1 MKQLVCEMC
10 GSNDLIKQ
18 DGVFVCQSC
27 GCKYTVEEARKLMVE
42 GTVEVKG
49 TVKVDNTEE
58 LSNNLINAKRA
69 FEDKRY
75 SDAES
80 LYSEILRV
88 EPDNAEAVL
97 CQGLAKSWQGTIAN
111 NELDVAERAYR
122 RAVEI
127 VVNKK
132 TDTQESAA
140 FINHGFSEF
149 ASLAMAWSG
158 TYSSKASE
166 VLDRAMERQNR
177 LGADFKRQASYLH
190 DRDAFKHAQELAL
203 QQLENLRNETK
214 KETDTYFD
222 RRNQCL
228 SRILEE
234 VKYVQVKCDEFI
246 ETKERIYRFLKAA
259 LDMMDK
265 NILSKKPVNGEA
277 LQKDFD
283 VIYASIDKE
292 CKKYD
297 EKKAAKYWEEHIED
311 KQRIVQE
318 IESIEPQINKLT
330 EEMEKLSM
338 DPQIKEYDENST
350 SLMATINEKKA
361 QLRNLGF
368 FKLKEKKQLESEIY
382 ELSQKCESL
391 NSLKLEAQNK
401 IESAK
406 KEYLSQIESLKKRK
420 KQLENDLLYPKM

>member
-75 SDAES
+75 RDAER

-127 VVNKK
+127 VVNKNP
-132 TDTQESAA
+132 DTQESAA

-149 ASLAMAWSG
+149 ASLAMAWSS
-158 TYSSKASE
+158 TYSSKVSE
-166 VLDRAMERQNR
+166 VIDRATERQNR
-177 LGADFKRQASYLH
+177 LEADFKRQASYLH

-203 QQLENLRNETK
+203 QQLENLQNETK

-222 RRNQCL
+222 RGNQCL
-228 SRILEE
+228 SRILLE
-234 VKYVQVKCDEFI
+234 VKFVQVKCNEFI

-259 LDMMDK
+259 LDTINK
-265 NILSKKPVNGEA
+265 NILSKKPVNGET

-283 VIYASIDKE
+283 VIYASINKE
-292 CKKYD
+292 CRKYD
-297 EKKAAKYWEEHIED
+297 EKMAAKYWEEHIED
-311 KQRIVQE
+311 KQRIDQE
-318 IESIEPQINKLT
+318 INSIEPHINKLT
-330 EEMEKLSM
+330 EDMEKLSM
-338 DPQIKEYDENST
+338 NPQIKEYDENST
-350 SLMATINEKKA
+350 SLMATINDKKA
-361 QLRNLGF
+361 QLKNLGF
-368 FKLKEKKQLESEIY
+368 FKLKKKKQLESEIY
-382 ELSQKCESL
+382 ELSQKYESL

-406 KEYLSQIESLKKRK
+406 IEYLIQIESLKKRK

>member
-49 TVKVDNTEE
+49 TVKVDNSEE

-75 SDAES
+75 RDAER

-127 VVNKK
+127 VVNKNP
-132 TDTQESAA
+132 DTQESAA
-140 FINHGFSEF
+140 FINYGFSQF
-149 ASLAMAWSG
+149 AILAMEWSN
-158 TYSSKASE
+158 TYTRKVSE
-166 VLDRAMERQNR
+166 VFNRATERNNR

-190 DRDAFKHAQELAL
+190 DRDVFKHAQELAL
-203 QQLENLRNETK
+203 QQMENLQNETK
-214 KETDTYFD
+214 KETDTYYD
-222 RRNQCL
+222 RGNQCL
-228 SRILEE
+228 SRILLE
-234 VKYVQVKCDEFI
+234 VYFVQVKCNEFI
-246 ETKERIYRFLKAA
+246 ETKESIYRFLKTA
-259 LDMMDK
+259 LDMINK
-265 NILSKKPVNGEA
+265 NVLSKKPVNGEA

-283 VIYASIDKE
+283 VIYASINKE
-292 CKKYD
+292 CRKYD

-311 KQRIVQE
+311 KQRIDQE
-318 IESIEPQINKLT
+318 INSIEPHINKLT

-338 DPQIKEYDENST
+338 NPQIKEYDENST
-350 SLMATINEKKA
+350 SLMATINEKKV
-361 QLRNLGF
+361 QLKNLGF

-382 ELSQKCESL
+382 ELSQKYESL

-406 KEYLSQIESLKKRK
+406 NEYLSQIESLKNRK

>member
-75 SDAES
+75 RDAER

-127 VVNKK
+127 VVNKNP
-132 TDTQESAA
+132 DTQESAA

-149 ASLAMAWSG
+149 SSLAMAWSG

-166 VLDRAMERQNR
+166 VIDRAMERQNR

-203 QQLENLRNETK
+203 QQLENLQNETK

-222 RRNQCL
+222 RGNQCL
-228 SRILEE
+228 SRILLE
-234 VKYVQVKCDEFI
+234 VKFVQVKCDEFI

-259 LDMMDK
+259 LDMINK

-292 CKKYD
+292 CRKYD

-311 KQRIVQE
+311 KQRIDQE
-318 IESIEPQINKLT
+318 IQSIEPHINKLT

-361 QLRNLGF
+361 QLKNLGF

-382 ELSQKCESL
+382 ELSQKYESL
-391 NSLKLEAQNK
+391 NALKLEAQNK

-406 KEYLSQIESLKKRK
+406 REYLSQIESLKNRK